1 MKVRLLGRF
10 SVFIAVARNYFEV
23 GLETKRAG
31 SRSCQAS
38 REGSD
43 VSDRYPRSCARNSGL
58 KVLGKPSESTI
69 LGWLPA
75 LDGLRALAILAVLI
89 HHGNTVHFSNWAL
102 GNAGVAIFF
111 SISGFLAYF
120 VLSRDEQ
127 KLGAVDYNYFLL
139 RRIFRIW
146 PTYFVI
152 IGLALYMAAPTQ
164 LATTDHFPLFT
175 FTANWHQAA
184 HLPSQ
189 LTTLSMLWS
198 IAVEEQF
205 YVLAPFMYRALRSRH
220 WMAFSISILLLSNA
234 GRLLYAAFSAGS
246 LYYLTYSYADIF
258 LGGAL
263 AAKWYIKGGRLSRAM
278 QYCLSISSLCVIVMV
293 LRLWGP
299 SVGPPYSL
307 SSLLPYPILGIAAA
321 GLLMSVA
328 QNQTLFDSILSSA
341 PMKWVGDLSYSLYL
355 IHITVIMALVERLA
369 MPSATWRFNLIYFP
383 TCLAVAFLLR
393 WADTWIQDRLR
404 RNVQL
409 IGIRWP
415 AMLMW
420 SLFVLGLLNFFRQ

>member
-1 MKVRLLGRF
+1 M
-10 SVFIAVARNYFEV
+10 
-23 GLETKRAG
+23 
-31 SRSCQAS
+31 
-38 REGSD
+38 SD
-43 VSDRYPRSCARNSGL
+43 KYPRSCVRNGGL
-58 KVLGKPSESTI
+58 KAPVKAPEAKI

-89 HHGNTVHFSNWAL
+89 HHGNTIHFSNWAI
-102 GNAGVAIFF
+102 GNSGVAIFF

-146 PTYFVI
+146 PTYFLI
-152 IGLALYMAAPTQ
+152 IGLALGMATPTQ
-164 LATTDHFPLFT
+164 LATTDHYPLFT

-220 WMAFSISILLLSNA
+220 WMAFSIAIFLFSNA
-234 GRLLYAAFSAGS
+234 ARIFYAANSAGS

-263 AAKWYIKGGRLSRAM
+263 AAKWHIRGGQLSRAT
-278 QYCLSISSLCVIVMV
+278 QYALSISSLCVIAIV

-299 SVGPPYSL
+299 SVGPPYTV
-307 SSLLPYPILGIAAA
+307 SSLLPYPLLAISST

-328 QNQTLFDSILSSA
+328 QNKTMFSSFLSST
-341 PMKWVGDLSYSLYL
+341 PMRWVGDLSYSLYL
-355 IHITVIMALVERLA
+355 IHIIIIMTLVERFA

-383 TCLAVAFLLR
+383 TCLASAILVR
-393 WADTWIQDRLR
+393 SADTWIQVRLR

-420 SLFVLGLLNFFRQ
+420 SLFALGLLNFVWQ

>member
-1 MKVRLLGRF
+1 
-10 SVFIAVARNYFEV
+10 
-23 GLETKRAG
+23 
-31 SRSCQAS
+31 
-38 REGSD
+38 
-43 VSDRYPRSCARNSGL
+43 VSDRHYPRSCARNDRP
-58 KVLGKPSESTI
+58 KVLCSPSESTM

-102 GNAGVAIFF
+102 GNSGVAIFF

-146 PTYFVI
+146 PTYFLVV
-152 IGLALYMAAPTQ
+152 GFALYTAAPTQ

-205 YVLAPFMYRALRSRH
+205 YVLAPFMYRALRSPH
-220 WMAFSISILLLSNA
+220 WIAFSIAILLLSNA
-234 GRLLYAAFSAGS
+234 GRTIYAANSSGS
-246 LYYLTYSYADIF
+246 LYYLTYSYADTF

-263 AAKWYIKGGRLSRAM
+263 AARWFTHGGRLGRTT
-278 QYCLSISSLCVIVMV
+278 QYALSICSLSAIAIV

-299 SVGPPYSL
+299 SVGPPYTV
-307 SSLLPYPILGIAAA
+307 SSLLPYPLLAIASA
-321 GLLMSVA
+321 GLLISVA
-328 QNQTLFDSILSSA
+328 QNETMFGSFLSSR
-341 PMKWVGDLSYSLYL
+341 PMRWVGDLSYSLYL
-355 IHITVIMALVERLA
+355 IHIIIIMALVERFA
-369 MPSATWRFNLIYFP
+369 MPSATWEFNIIYFP
-383 TCLAVAFLLR
+383 TCLAIAFLLR
-393 WADTWIQDRLR
+393 SADTWIQGRLKR
-404 RNVQL
+404 KVQL
-409 IGIRWP
+409 IGSRWP
-415 AMLMW
+415 AILMW
-420 SLFVLGLLNFFRQ
+420 SLLALGLLNFFRH